1 MNIRLLPPS
10 ANGILSYF
18 TRHGTAANLIL
29 IVMLVL
35 GVTASTQ
42 IRSQFFPDVVIDNV
56 TVSMRWDGAGP
67 EDVDDGIV
75 ALLEP
80 ALLSV
85 EGIES
90 TASTASEGRAVI
102 RLNFQPG
109 WDMARA
115 AADVKVAVDAVIG
128 LPSGADAPNV
138 RRGAWR
144 DRVTDV
150 VISGPVSADQLSRF
164 ADELTVRL
172 FAKGVTRVTIRGVS
186 APEISVDVSE
196 ASLIQNK
203 VSLLDIANAIN
214 QESEADPAG
223 NVAGGTAR
231 VRTGVA
237 KKSAE
242 EIENII
248 IRSKADGSKL
258 LVGDVANILVSSTDA
273 KRSYYVA
280 DNPAVSVRVDRSDQG
295 DAIGIQSIVQNVADE
310 MELSLPKDVKIDLIR
325 TRAQAI
331 QDRLSILIQNGLMGL
346 GLVVGLLFLFLSAR
360 TAFWVAAGIPAAM
373 FAAIAI
379 MYAAGLTLNLI
390 SLFGLIITLG
400 IVVDD
405 AIVVGEHADF
415 RARTMGE
422 SPVEAAENAATR
434 MASPVFAATITTI
447 LAFWGLTLIGGR
459 FGSLISDIPFTVI
472 AVLMASLIECFL
484 ILPNHMSHSLTVNGT
499 VKWYDIPSYHFNRGF
514 TWFKQTV
521 FRKIIKFVLI
531 FRYPVFAGAV
541 LLLMLNVALF
551 TSGQVNFR
559 FFNAP
564 ERGSISGNI
573 AMLDGATRSDTKF
586 MVEEL
591 QRAVNNTAKV
601 FEEKYGTSPVTFS
614 MTEVGG
620 NTGRGISGIAN
631 KDNDLKGS
639 IAIELLDADARPY
652 SYFAF
657 IGELQDAIQK
667 HPLLEII
674 SFRGWGSGPGGDSLD
689 VQLISTDSY
698 VLKAAAEKLKIDIS
712 LRFPEV
718 TSVEDDLPYGKEEL
732 ILELTP
738 QGHAL
743 GFTIDDIGRELRNRL
758 NGIEAASFPIGTR
771 TSKVI
776 VGFPE
781 AEISADFLDRTRL
794 LSKAGIFVPLVDIV
808 TVDRTVGFAE
818 ILRENGLRL
827 TSVTGV
833 IPEDDPKR
841 AEEIVNLLESDILP
855 NIAKDFGVE
864 FRLSGLAEQEK
875 EFFSDAIVGYML
887 CLLGIYLALTWI
899 FSSWMRPMVVM
910 SVIPFGAIGM
920 IFGHWVMEVP
930 LSMFSIVGMI
940 GMSGIIIND
949 SIVLVTTI
957 DEYSERRGLVPGIVD
972 ACCDRFRPVLLTT
985 LTTVLGLAPLLFE
998 ESAAAQFLKPT
1009 IITLSFGLG
1018 FGMFLVLLIVPS
1030 MVMMQKDFGRLF
1042 ASLRRGLFGGRVPYK
1057 AQTALISATIGV
1069 FAILGLTLV
1078 PLALTMKSPSL
1089 VNYVM
1094 GSDVPALIGSVMT
1107 FLIGLCVVIVMA
1119 YLAFFLTGRKRG

>member
-1 MNIRLLPPS
+1 MNIRLLPSS

-196 ASLIQNK
+196 ARLIQNK

-667 HPLLEII
+667 HPLLETI

-1078 PLALTMKSPSL
+1078 PLALTMKSPPL

-1119 YLAFFLTGRKRG
+1119 YLAFFLIGRKRG

>member
-1 MNIRLLPPS
+1 MNIRLLPSS

-667 HPLLEII
+667 HPLLETI

-743 GFTIDDIGRELRNRL
+743 GFTIDNIGRELRNRL

-1078 PLALTMKSPSL
+1078 PLALTMKSPPL

-1094 GSDVPALIGSVMT
+1094 GSDAPALIGSVMT

-1119 YLAFFLTGRKRG
+1119 YLAFFLIGRKRG

>member
-1 MNIRLLPPS
+1 MNIRLLPSS

-667 HPLLEII
+667 HPLLETI

-743 GFTIDDIGRELRNRL
+743 GFTIDNIGRELRNRL

-1094 GSDVPALIGSVMT
+1094 GSDAPALIGSVMT

-1119 YLAFFLTGRKRG
+1119 YLAFFLIGRKRG

>member
-1 MNIRLLPPS
+1 MNIRLLPSS

-667 HPLLEII
+667 HPLLETI

-743 GFTIDDIGRELRNRL
+743 GFTIDNIGRELRNRL

-1069 FAILGLTLV
+1069 LAILGLTLV
-1078 PLALTMKSPSL
+1078 PLALTMKSPPL

-1094 GSDVPALIGSVMT
+1094 GSDAPALIGSVMT

-1119 YLAFFLTGRKRG
+1119 YLAFFLIGRKRG